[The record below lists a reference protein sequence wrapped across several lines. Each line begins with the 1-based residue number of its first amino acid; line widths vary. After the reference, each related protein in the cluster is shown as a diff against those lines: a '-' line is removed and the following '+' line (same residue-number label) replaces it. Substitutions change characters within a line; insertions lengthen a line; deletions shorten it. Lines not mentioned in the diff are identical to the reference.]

1 MATTEQDLRRQVTR
15 LAVRSA
21 ARFRSLSAEDALAFL
36 PSSLRARV
44 APWVT
49 APRPVGIDGFDA
61 FAPETLR
68 DPYAFY
74 ETLRRK
80 APVYKVPGADYYCVS
95 TYDLVREVALD
106 TSTYSSNLVAIL
118 LSSGGKNAKTW
129 QLPSGQGPVDVLA
142 IEDPPIHTRH
152 RKLATAALSSRF
164 QKSLDDEIRSMVN
177 ELLAAPIAKGE
188 CEWMH
193 DVANVVPM
201 RIALRLVGFP
211 EEDHRR
217 VKFLCDHA
225 VALLSGVNT
234 PAQLGEHVD
243 FGIELFAYVQREFR
257 KHLRAP
263 NESQDNLTGSLVQA
277 THAQGDD
284 ALSEAEALSILLQIL
299 IAGSD
304 SSASALGSCVSRLA
318 SDPALQARLRRE
330 PDAIPPFVEEMLR
343 LEAPFQ
349 GHFRVTTK
357 PVQLGPVS
365 LPKGARLMLLW
376 ASANRDAER
385 FEAPTELR
393 TDRPGLRQHMTF
405 GYGAHLCIGAHLAR
419 REIQIALGELLAQT
433 EAFSPG
439 EDAATHRPSVFTRT
453 LQQLPLQL
461 TPRAR
466 DSQREGEAAGA
477 ASAEAAT

>member
-1 MATTEQDLRRQVTR
+1 MPRTEQDFRRKAAR
-15 LAVRSA
+15 LAVRSI
-21 ARFRSLSAEDALAFL
+21 ARVQSLSAEDML
-36 PSSLRARV
+36 PHLPAPLRARL
-44 APWVT
+44 APWLT
-49 APRPVGIDGFDA
+49 PTRPAGIDGFDA
-61 FAPETLR
+61 FAPDTLR
-68 DPYAFY
+68 DPYTFY
-74 ETLRRK
+74 DTLRRK

-118 LSSGGKNAKTW
+118 LASGKRGAKTW

-142 IEDPPIHTRH
+142 IEDPPVHTRH

-164 QKSLDDEIRSMVN
+164 QKSLDDDIRAMVD
-177 ELLAAPIAKGE
+177 ELLAPALARGT

-234 PAQLGEHVD
+234 PAQLAEHVD
-243 FGIELFAYVQREFR
+243 FGIELFAYVQREFQR
-257 KHLRAP
+257 HVRAP
-263 NESQDNLTGSLVQA
+263 QDNLTGSLVQA
-277 THAQGDD
+277 IHAQGDD

-304 SSASALGSCVSRLA
+304 SSASALGSCVARLA
-318 SDPALQARLRRE
+318 REPELQARLRRD
-330 PDAIPPFVEEMLR
+330 PDGIPAFVEEMLR

-349 GHFRVTTK
+349 GHFRVTTR
-357 PVQLGPVS
+357 PVSLGGVS

-376 ASANRDAER
+376 ASANRDAAR
-385 FEAPTELR
+385 FEEPTELR

-405 GYGAHLCIGAHLAR
+405 GYGAHLCLGAHLAR
-419 REIQIALGELLAQT
+419 REIQIALAQLLAQT
-433 EAFSPG
+433 EAFGPG
-439 EDAATHRPSVFTRT
+439 VGGAAHRPSVFTRT
-453 LQQLPLQL
+453 LTQLPLQL
-461 TPRAR
+461 TPA
-466 DSQREGEAAGA
+466 SAAA
-477 ASAEAAT
+477 AS

>member
-1 MATTEQDLRRQVTR
+1 MAHTEQDYRRQVTR
-15 LAVRSA
+15 FAVRSL
-21 ARFRSLSAEDALAFL
+21 ARVRSLSADDVIAHL
-36 PSSLRARV
+36 PAPLRARL
-44 APWVT
+44 APW
-49 APRPVGIDGFDA
+49 ASPARPAGIDGIDA

-74 ETLRRK
+74 DTLRRK

-106 TSTYSSNLVAIL
+106 TTTYSSNLVAIL
-118 LSSGGKNAKTW
+118 LASGNQRAKTW

-164 QKSLDDEIRSMVN
+164 QKSLDDDIRAMVR
-177 ELLAAPIAKGE
+177 ELLAPALTRGE
-188 CEWMH
+188 CEWMD

-234 PAQLGEHVD
+234 PAQLAEHVD
-243 FGIELFAYVQREFR
+243 FGIELFAYVQREYR
-257 KHLRAP
+257 RHLRAP
-263 NESQDNLTGSLVQA
+263 QDNLTGSLVSA
-277 THAQGDD
+277 TRATGDE

-304 SSASALGSCVSRLA
+304 SSASALGSCVARLA
-318 SDPALQARLRRE
+318 GDAELQARLRSE
-330 PDAIPPFVEEMLR
+330 PESIPAFVEEMLR

-349 GHFRVTTK
+349 GHFRVTTR
-357 PVQLGPVS
+357 PTQLGGVS

-376 ASANRDAER
+376 ASANRDAAR

-405 GYGAHLCIGAHLAR
+405 GYGAHLCLGAHLAR
-419 REIQIALGELLAQT
+419 REIQIALTELLSHTA
-433 EAFSPG
+433 AFGPG
-439 EDAATHRPSVFTRT
+439 VGEATHRPSVFTRT
-453 LQQLPLQL
+453 LTQLPLQL
-461 TPRAR
+461 TR
-466 DSQREGEAAGA
+466 SAAA
-477 ASAEAAT
+477 AS

>member
-15 LAVRSA
+15 LAVRSF
-21 ARFRSLSAEDALAFL
+21 ARLRALSAEDALALL
-36 PSSLRARV
+36 PSPLRARL
-44 APWVT
+44 APLVT
-49 APRPVGIDGFDA
+49 AERPVGIDGFDA

-74 ETLRRK
+74 DTLRRK

-106 TSTYSSNLVAIL
+106 TTTYSSNLVAIL
-118 LSSGGKNAKTW
+118 LASGKQNAKMW

-164 QKSLDDEIRSMVN
+164 QRSLDDEIRAMVN
-177 ELLAAPIAKGE
+177 ELLAPALVKGE
-188 CEWMH
+188 CEWMD

-211 EEDHRR
+211 EEEHRR

-263 NESQDNLTGSLVQA
+263 QDNLTGSLVQA
-277 THAQGDD
+277 THAHGDD

-304 SSASALGSCVSRLA
+304 SSASALGSCVARLA
-318 SDPALQARLRRE
+318 TDPALQARLRRE
-330 PDAIPPFVEEMLR
+330 PETIAPFVEEMLR

-357 PVQLGPVS
+357 PVQLGGVS

-385 FEAPTELR
+385 FESPTELR

-419 REIQIALGELLAQT
+419 REIQIALGELLTQT
-433 EAFSPG
+433 ETFSPG
-439 EDAATHRPSVFTRT
+439 RGAATHRPSVFTRT
-453 LQQLPLQL
+453 LTQLPLQL
-461 TPRAR
+461 KP
-466 DSQREGEAAGA
+466 AAVDRLPTNES
-477 ASAEAAT
+477 SAQAAT